1 MSWYGGP
8 EEKMKKTLM
17 VHGRKGTILGKV
29 SLALVKTHLSKDARE
44 EEGPERVKLK
54 IVESVPWSNVHF

>member
-1 MSWYGGP
+1 
-8 EEKMKKTLM
+8 MKKTLM

-29 SLALVKTHLSKDARE
+29 SLTLVKTRLSKDARE
-44 EEGPERVKLK
+44 EEGPERMKLK